1 MSLKLQVSLI
11 YKEQELHTECQDGG
25 EHRSVCAVAG
35 WGMCQ
40 QCLSHHWDP
49 ALASTWKDGQHRHLC
64 SLQRGPSHP
73 KDSEELFLLYFQVHC
88 WGKASSITLE
98 WTFLLSTASFCL
110 GCTFACSL
118 PSSGFSKRRLC
129 MSAAFWSS
137 PVPSIQLKYTQEE
150 KLIPCLSARKD
161 PPSKYLSTPQL
172 RFFLGKEVTMFCKFH
187 QYQWPPCLYEHVQ
200 KIPQGKHVLISHP
213 KPKVYIKA
221 QPHQHRCYLLFKE
234 SYCKRLIIILLC
246 TEHCHNVSQ
255 ELFFL
260 FHVTP
265 AAALC
270 FQLT

>member
-35 WGMCQ
+35 WGTCQ

-73 KDSEELFLLYFQVHC
+73 KNSEELFLLYFQVHC

-110 GCTFACSL
+110 GYTFACSL

-150 KLIPCLSARKD
+150 KLIPCLSAGKD
-161 PPSKYLSTPQL
+161 KYLQVPQYSTAKVL
-172 RFFLGKEVTMFCKFH
+172 LGE
-187 QYQWPPCLYEHVQ
+187 
-200 KIPQGKHVLISHP
+200 GSDHVLQVSSVPMTSLSLWTCPENTPGQACPHLTP
-213 KPKVYIKA
+213 KTESL
-221 QPHQHRCYLLFKE
+221 HQSTASPTQMLFA
-234 SYCKRLIIILLC
+234 
-246 TEHCHNVSQ
+246 V
-255 ELFFL
+255 
-260 FHVTP
+260 
-265 AAALC
+265 
-270 FQLT
+270 